1 MQKNNG
7 NQLRFDWLTRL
18 TRSQSNATVE
28 KNSPLIVIVESIT
41 TLRFYIKMV
50 SEVLD

>member
-7 NQLRFDWLTRL
+7 NQLRFDSLTRL

-41 TLRFYIKMV
+41 FVDVAFLYQNG
-50 SEVLD
+50 